1 MNTFKIENCT
11 NFRSIEKNNCSQKKT
26 LTNMENFR
34 NWAKKQTSYFGEPG
48 PCKTDL
54 KMYIADCAM
63 TRQQFQNI
71 MYYHL
76 IILAVL
82 CIIFIVLLY
91 LLISTCRENRNLRK
105 KQRARLNIE

>member
-1 MNTFKIENCT
+1 
-11 NFRSIEKNNCSQKKT
+11 
-26 LTNMENFR
+26 MENFR

-105 KQRARLNIE
+105 KQRRARLNIE